1 MQLESGFS
9 SSQVQHQISHT
20 KGPLQG
26 YMFFGPPILGEFFM
40 WKLLICLFELEKLYL
55 EVSGTPNVRMVA
67 PPIWHYEAHLHI
79 SKQVVSQTYKV

>member
-1 MQLESGFS
+1 MGHFNNKYVHREAHL
-9 SSQVQHQISHT
+9 H

-26 YMFFGPPILGEFFM
+26 YMFFGPPIWGEFFM

-79 SKQVVSQTYKV
+79 LKQVVSQTYKV